1 MIDMFFA
8 ISGGHIFQS
17 LKRCVKMST
26 RLIFT
31 TLGVGLSYIVSA
43 APTAYTLTN
52 DDKTQIIAAFDCAPG
67 FGGKVAL
74 GDNKYAYLWECEN
87 NTESKYA
94 LYQTSYMSR
103 LGFTLSSKNEAEE
116 FFNKYLSNKV
126 SSYFQNARLSDLRYV
141 IMKINYSSKESAY
154 ADYFITYWWD
164 KKFRMSRQG
173 RFLFRK
179 GYIAD
184 WSVTSLLESGVAADE
199 FNGYVKYFQI
209 KTR

>member
-1 MIDMFFA
+1 MINNCFA
-8 ISGGHIFQS
+8 TSGGHIFKA

-31 TLGVGLSYIVSA
+31 ALGFGFSFTVSA
-43 APTAYTLTN
+43 APTTYTLTN
-52 DDKTQIIAAFDCAPG
+52 DEETQVIAAFDCTPG
-67 FGGKVAL
+67 FIGKVAL
-74 GDNKYAYLWECEN
+74 GDNKYAYLWECEK

-94 LYQTSYMSR
+94 IYHTSCMSR
-103 LGFTLSSKNEAEE
+103 LGFTLSSKGEAAD
-116 FFNKYLSNKV
+116 FFNDYLSSKV
-126 SSYFQNARLSDLRYV
+126 SSLFQNSRLSDLRYF
-141 IMKINYSSKESAY
+141 IIKTHYSSKESAY
-154 ADYFITYWWD
+154 ADYFITYWGD